1 VATKAAHR
9 YRAFSW
15 DPVCFLGY
23 NSLTYKPPMTKR
35 ARFWGFHGLNP
46 APVPPDL
53 LKNGRVV
60 PSWRLGVAPPLAT
73 DIQVNGLFVFLRSN
87 FGWFR

>member
-1 VATKAAHR
+1 
-9 YRAFSW
+9 
-15 DPVCFLGY
+15 
-23 NSLTYKPPMTKR
+23 MTKR

-60 PSWRLGVAPPLAT
+60 PNWRLEVAPSLAT
-73 DIQVNGLFVFLRSN
+73 DFRFNGF
-87 FGWFR
+87 FGFF